1 MITRRSLFA
10 VALIV
15 CGLSFSGCA
24 LRAPQVDTVKRL
36 LPMGGQ
42 DPRLAAYAWTLS
54 FNGVSYL
61 VYPIE
66 AAGRRVV
73 FANGNGLRLEWD
85 GETIIV
91 IDGVPGAF
99 GRYESGVEGD
109 ERWYARAGSPA
120 VRARCSPTRSWR
132 LNESRYGWRQ
142 ECSSASADRT
152 LRSTHVVEFDRS
164 GNISLIEASMAPGGS
179 SISLAF
185 IGQR

>member
-1 MITRRSLFA
+1 MSLRKSLFA
-10 VALIV
+10 ASVL
-15 CGLSFSGCA
+15 CSMMLSGCA
-24 LRAPQVDTVKRL
+24 VRAPQVDTVKRL
-36 LPMGGQ
+36 LPAGGE
-42 DPRLAAYAWTLS
+42 DPRLAAYAWRLS
-54 FNGVSYL
+54 FTGVSYL
-61 VYPIE
+61 VYPVE

-99 GRYESGVEGD
+99 GRYESGVEGA

-120 VRARCSPTRSWR
+120 VRARCLPSRRWRISDTRQ
-132 LNESRYGWRQ
+132 GWRQ
-142 ECSSASADRT
+142 ECTATELGRT

-164 GNISLIEASMAPGGS
+164 GNIALIEASMAPGGPTM
-179 SISLAF
+179 SLAF

>member
-1 MITRRSLFA
+1 MRIRLSLSLATA
-10 VALIV
+10 VILLLI
-15 CGLSFSGCA
+15 LSGCA
-24 LRAPQVDTVKRL
+24 FRAPQVDTARRL
-36 LPMGGQ
+36 LPSGGD

-66 AAGRRVV
+66 ASGRRVV

-85 GETIIV
+85 GETLIV

-109 ERWYARAGSPA
+109 ERWYARAGSPT
-120 VRARCSPTRSWR
+120 VRARCSPIRSWR
-132 LNESRYGWRQ
+132 LSEARYGWRQ
-142 ECSSASADRT
+142 ECSSVAADRA
-152 LRSTHVVEFDRS
+152 LRSTHVVEFDQS

-179 SISLAF
+179 PISLAF

>member
-1 MITRRSLFA
+1 MIIRTPLFTA
-10 VALIV
+10 TAALLLMI
-15 CGLSFSGCA
+15 SGCA
-24 LRAPQVDTVKRL
+24 FRAPQVDTVRRL
-36 LPMGGQ
+36 VPSLGE

-54 FNGVSYL
+54 FNGVRYL

-66 AAGRRVV
+66 ASGRRVV

-132 LNESRYGWRQ
+132 LSESRYGWRQ
-142 ECSSASADRT
+142 ECSSVAADRT

-179 SISLAF
+179 PISLAF